1 MDPIVPPITSPKAST
16 LPDRIRGLLKKVVL
30 RSYVIGCAT
39 SLLLGSA
46 YLAFAQNSQT
56 QTTTTTG
63 NYVNVERRT
72 LSSSVKATG
81 TVAFGSEQELKFNS
95 KGTVAKVNFE
105 EGDTVKKGQVIAEL
119 DKVSALADIQQSQL
133 GIAAAKMQLEQL
145 QVDREKQVIAAQNAV
160 SSADRQVMAS
170 QQDLTKTRETE
181 LQSLAST
188 AQDTLIS
195 AEKLLDSFYSTL
207 TRDASARPS
216 QTETTFEIDRLLYRD
231 WTLKSDVLNS
241 YREAVNAAAAMRRTY
256 GSNLIAERDTAV
268 ILQALRD
275 AQTLA
280 ETLQRLG
287 EQSYDLLQGALTDSI
302 AFPVSDLNTLRD
314 TINANRSTAA
324 GLVDDARTAQA
335 NLAALAK
342 DDSAL
347 PSVTLQV
354 KENTVAASQEDQ
366 KVKQATLKS
375 TLADLDIAIK
385 IKENDIAQK
394 NVSLSKL
401 YKALEDY
408 RLVAPFDGIIT
419 HLDYKVGDNLLET
432 GDTES
437 LTLQNPS
444 YILITIPLD
453 QVDVVHVQK
462 SMTGSI
468 VFDAI
473 PGQTFKGVVD
483 SIDSTAITT
492 SGVVSYN
499 VDVKLPTPQ
508 GVTILS
514 GMTTTVTIET
524 SRKENVLVVPTLALH
539 TEGDS
544 TTVQTTASG
553 STVVATGET
562 NGQYTEILSG
572 LKEGDSVLAVN
583 LGTSTTTASY
593 SSTTNNDSMRL
604 MRTLDGGGGGPPR

>member
-1 MDPIVPPITSPKAST
+1 
-16 LPDRIRGLLKKVVL
+16 LKKVVL